1 MYSLVRGSG
10 VGVCIGAAP
19 FDVARPV
26 PDAAPLVPAV
36 ARAASLRR
44 VDGAETRAPRP
55 PCAATMPVAA
65 IEARI
70 NAMAATAF
78 RRGRRL
84 NCADDFLPFPADD
97 FLPGLFLDI
106 PLPSSPD

>member
-1 MYSLVRGSG
+1 MYSLVGG
-10 VGVCIGAAP
+10 VGDCCGAA
-19 FDVARPV
+19 DLDEARPEL
-26 PDAAPLVPAV
+26 PDV

-44 VDGAETRAPRP
+44 ADGAETRAPRP
-55 PCAATMPVAA
+55 PWAASMPVAA
-65 IEARI
+65 MQTAIR
-70 NAMAATAF
+70 AMAATAF

-84 NCADDFLPFPADD
+84 NCADDFLRVPADD